1 MTSDPTPDG
10 SARGATPRTSA
21 RTSAV
26 DSEFRGL
33 DRTDLG
39 GWLAEHSG
47 VLASRWLLDVDARA
61 GGLEPEVKALLGEFF
76 DELLVLLPACL
87 GPYRAQ
93 VEPYW
98 RQCAELYGSVGAM
111 RGLAAGEIIDEFQ
124 LLREATLRLM
134 FATPPSV
141 RGTPM
146 LLREVLRLN
155 RVIDRGVTFANVGHT
170 DALFFAL
177 FHGTGVPTSLASDQL
192 EEVRDQLGTLR
203 GEVRRILAHLR
214 T

>member
-1 MTSDPTPDG
+1 MTQHSTPDG
-10 SARGATPRTSA
+10 STRGLRPPAHRLA
-21 RTSAV
+21 
-26 DSEFRGL
+26 SEPQFRGL

-39 GWLAEHSG
+39 GWMGEHAS

-61 GGLEPEVKALLGEFF
+61 GGLDPEAKALLGEFY
-76 DELLVLLPACL
+76 DELLTLLPACL
-87 GPYRAQ
+87 GPYRTQ

-124 LLREATLRLM
+124 LLREATIRLM
-134 FATPPSV
+134 FVTPPSV

-146 LLREVLRLN
+146 LLREILRLN
-155 RVIDRGVTFANVGHT
+155 RIIDRGVTFANVGHT

-177 FHGTGVPTSLASDQL
+177 FHGSGAPSSLSTEQL
-192 EEVRDQLGTLR
+192 AEVRDQLATIR
-203 GEVRRILAHLR
+203 SDVRRILVHLR